1 MSRKRNMK
9 LKSFVLLSIV
19 VVTLI
24 VGFVTVI
31 NLPTNVVAKKAYI
44 NNVNF
49 TKLKTLTEEE
59 TFAYSLLEQLGET
72 DVRIVFTSDSSLNC
86 GAEKSR
92 TQTGGCYRHSTPNK
106 IYVSPEVPKDVLK
119 YLIYHEYAHLIQH
132 RNNLEGGECAADKQ
146 ALEWGANL
154 VYSGYSECELIDQY
168 GIIKNLNKKSLSK
181 KGEDQ

>member
-9 LKSFVLLSIV
+9 LKFFVLLSIV

-49 TKLKTLTEEE
+49 AKLKTLTEEE
-59 TFAYSLLEQLGET
+59 KFAYALLEQLGET
-72 DVRIVFTSDSSLNC
+72 NVSIVFTSDPSLNC

-106 IYVSPEVPKDVLK
+106 IYISSGVSEDILK

-154 VYSGYSECELIDQY
+154 VYSSYSECKLVEQY
-168 GIIKNLNKKSLSK
+168 GIIKNLSKKSLSK
-181 KGEDQ
+181 TGVDQ